1 MTRSSFRGAWLSLL
15 ALSLALAGPG
25 RADEPKTYR
34 WVSEDG
40 HVYTSTTPPPDGK
53 GIIEVTPVPAA
64 KPAEPAL
71 EPAAEP
77 DTAAQSSAL
86 RRFLAGAAEERRTTT
101 PAPPASADGDEL
113 DCSRYQIYVDDWRIA
128 TRSLQAAQQNLES
141 LQSDTDAYVRRND
154 SSYERQVDW
163 AETRISQAEDR
174 LRQVESDAARASVP
188 QSCFTE

>member
-1 MTRSSFRGAWLSLL
+1 VTRRSFRGAWLSLL

-64 KPAEPAL
+64 KATAPAL

-77 DTAAQSSAL
+77 DSAAQSSAL
-86 RRFLAGAAEERRTTT
+86 RRFLAGAAEGRRTAA
-101 PAPPASADGDEL
+101 PAPASAGGDEL

-128 TRSLQAAQQNLES
+128 TRSLEAAQQNLES
-141 LQSDTDAYVRRND
+141 LQSDTDTYVRRND
-154 SSYERQVDW
+154 SSYERQIDW
-163 AETRISQAEDR
+163 AETRIRQAEDR
-174 LRQVESDAARASVP
+174 LHQVESDASRANVP